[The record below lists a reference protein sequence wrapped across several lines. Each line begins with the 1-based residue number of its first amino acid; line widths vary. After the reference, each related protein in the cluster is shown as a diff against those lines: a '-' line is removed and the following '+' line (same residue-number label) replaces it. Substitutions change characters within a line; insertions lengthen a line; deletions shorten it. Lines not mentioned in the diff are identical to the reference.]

1 MKFVLLQSQDVD
13 LSNSTYLIKIGLKMI
28 EIQTNFCNLR
38 EYSDCQG
45 TALSFLF
52 WASYFGYT
60 MHNNILMML
69 DLVAVTEY

>member
-1 MKFVLLQSQDVD
+1 MCSIDKV
-13 LSNSTYLIKIGLKMI
+13 IAKIPGG
-28 EIQTNFCNLR
+28 
-38 EYSDCQG
+38 SCQG

>member
-1 MKFVLLQSQDVD
+1 MSDVMIVS
-13 LSNSTYLIKIGLKMI
+13 LVHWQYLNAMVPVA
-28 EIQTNFCNLR
+28 N
-38 EYSDCQG
+38 CQG
-45 TALSFLF
+45 KALSFLF